1 MRYKNILLGCLIVSW
16 TVVIVQYFLMIQN
29 RVVAVP
35 ETALRFFSFF
45 TILTNILVAIV
56 YSANYFVGKKSL
68 GFFVN
73 PRVQTAV
80 GVYIFIVGFVY
91 NLILRFIWKPSGLQQ
106 VVDEFL
112 HLSIPIVYILVWF
125 FYVKKETIIWTSVF
139 AWLLYPLIYI
149 CVVLF
154 LGSFSNFYPYPFID
168 VSVLG
173 YKVVFRNALLLNLF
187 FFAISLLFVGIA
199 KYTVKKQTM

>member
-35 ETALRFFSFF
+35 ETTLRFFSFF

-56 YSANYFVGKKSL
+56 YSANYFMCKKSL

-112 HLSIPIVYILVWF
+112 HLIIPIVYILVWF
-125 FYVKKETIIWTSVF
+125 FYVKKETINWNSVF

-173 YKVVFRNALLLNLF
+173 YNVVFRNALLLTLF
-187 FFAISLLFVGIA
+187 FLTISLLFVGIA
-199 KYTVKKQTM
+199 KYAVKKQTT